1 MPKTL
6 SGPSDVAASGPFDT
20 AARLAFLDALD
31 EWTPPPVPF
40 DALMALLPVYAAWAR
55 LIDAVAQE
63 RGNSIVMLRQF
74 GVLTPNREEP
84 EGEALE
90 SSVDEWMMMF
100 GFRDTWFRHVVRLT
114 LTVRATGRA
123 GGRKWFIPYAVPDPD
138 PPPRR
143 PGESTL
149 AFVARLRKCLLAA
162 DRFKYGSGKYTTQQA
177 AAWTFQ
183 SFRGVPFA
191 DIRAIVDEDA
201 VRKSVRRF
209 AARAGLT
216 LPNTLADSLP
226 TQRANVG

>member
-1 MPKTL
+1 
-6 SGPSDVAASGPFDT
+6 
-20 AARLAFLDALD
+20 
-31 EWTPPPVPF
+31 
-40 DALMALLPVYAAWAR
+40 
-55 LIDAVAQE
+55 
-63 RGNSIVMLRQF
+63 
-74 GVLTPNREEP
+74 
-84 EGEALE
+84 
-90 SSVDEWMMMF
+90 
-100 GFRDTWFRHVVRLT
+100 
-114 LTVRATGRA
+114 
-123 GGRKWFIPYAVPDPD
+123 
-138 PPPRR
+138 
-143 PGESTL
+143 
-149 AFVARLRKCLLAA
+149 VARLRKCLLAA